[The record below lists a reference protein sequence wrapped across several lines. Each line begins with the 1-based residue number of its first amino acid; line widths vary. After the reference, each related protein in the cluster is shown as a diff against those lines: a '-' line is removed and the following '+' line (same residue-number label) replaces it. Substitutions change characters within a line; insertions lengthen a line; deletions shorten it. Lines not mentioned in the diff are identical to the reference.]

1 MDTPFQKSQ
10 SETCPAESAAPDAQH
25 GGDDSAGNSSPPYSN
40 TGGKKWEYEDPES
53 GERFFLIP
61 IASSS
66 TEFKCVP
73 IPSKDGVPMGAIT
86 DYLSFSFPFDFIES
100 SLSSVSADIET
111 ALGKKFLP
119 LMNCGRGLNGYKYS
133 FDLGEST
140 ARFAYGGQR
149 DTAWIT
155 LPGKACAL
163 VDNWKP
169 VIDLFSEKR
178 RARITRWDG
187 AVDSYDG
194 TFSIATALD
203 ILKQGLFNAGGRAP
217 VLNQRGNWI
226 EPDGRGRTL
235 YLGRR
240 ENGKVLRIYEKG
252 MQLGHQWHP
261 WVRWELEVHNTDRV
275 IPWDV
280 LLKPGEYFVGGYP
293 KALKWANFPA
303 SRIKTI
309 QKAQTISYVE
319 LTKHASTAYGPLLN
333 VMLEVEGSAQAVV
346 DLLVRSGSPKRLQ
359 HPITD
364 NGGDYIDPS
373 SEESC

>member
-1 MDTPFQKSQ
+1 MDTPHNKSCFE
-10 SETCPAESAAPDAQH
+10 SSPAESAAPVAQH
-25 GGDDSAGNSSPPYSN
+25 GGDDSAGNSAPPYSN
-40 TGGKKWEYEDPES
+40 TGGKKWEYEDSES

-61 IASSS
+61 SGHSS
-66 TEFKCVP
+66 TEFKFVP
-73 IPSKDGVPMGAIT
+73 IPSNSGVPLGAIT
-86 DYLSFSFPFDFIES
+86 DYLSFSFPFGLGES
-100 SLSSVSADIET
+100 SLSSVSDDIEI
-111 ALGKKFLP
+111 ALGKKFFP
-119 LMNCGRGLNGYKYS
+119 LRNCGRGLNGYKYS
-133 FDLGEST
+133 FDLGTST
-140 ARFAYGGQR
+140 GKFAYGGQR

-163 VDNWKP
+163 
-169 VIDLFSEKR
+169 IDDWRPLIQIFSEKR

-194 TFSIATALD
+194 SYSINTALD

-235 YLGRR
+235 YLGKR
-240 ENGKVLRIYEKG
+240 ENGKILRIYEKG
-252 MQLGHQWHP
+252 MQLGYQWHP

-275 IPWDV
+275 IPWEV

-309 QKAQTISYVE
+309 QKAQTISYGE
-319 LTKHASTAYGPLLN
+319 LVKHASTAYGHLIN
-333 VMLEVEGSAQAVV
+333 VMLSVEESDKAII
-346 DLLVRSGSPKRLQ
+346 DKLIRSGCPKRLQ

-364 NGGDYIDPS
+364 HEGDFIDPS